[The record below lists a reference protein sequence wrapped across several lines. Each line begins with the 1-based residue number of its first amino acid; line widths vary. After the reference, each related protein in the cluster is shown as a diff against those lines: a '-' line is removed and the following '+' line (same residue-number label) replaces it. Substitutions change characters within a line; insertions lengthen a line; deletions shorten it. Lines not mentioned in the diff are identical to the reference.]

1 MSASITVVD
10 YGMGNLHS
18 VSRAFEHLGAQ
29 VELTEDPSRI
39 AEARRLVL
47 PGVGA
52 FRRGME
58 EIGRHGLIE
67 ALRGYA
73 ASGRPLLGICL
84 GMQMLFDESD
94 EFGRHEGLRLIPGK
108 VSAIPS
114 RRSDG
119 GTRKIPHIGWNG
131 LLRVA
136 DWTGTVLHGVAQ
148 GEEAYFVHSYTA
160 FPADDRYRVAEADYD
175 GFRIAAVVRRDN
187 ICGCQFHPEKS
198 GPVGLKI
205 LSRFVTGDEL
215 T

>member
-1 MSASITVVD
+1 MSASVTVVD

-29 VELTEDPSRI
+29 VELTEEAGRI
-39 AEARRLVL
+39 ADAHRLVL

-58 EIGRHGLIE
+58 ELGKRGLVE
-67 ALRGYA
+67 VLRGYA

-94 EFGRHEGLRLIPGK
+94 EFGRHEGLRLIPGR

-119 GTRKIPHIGWNG
+119 GSRKIPHIGWNG
-131 LLRVA
+131 LLKVA
-136 DWTGTVLHGVAQ
+136 DWTGTLLDGI
-148 GEEAYFVHSYTA
+148 GEGAEAYFVHSYTA
-160 FPADDRYRVAEADYD
+160 FPSDNRHRVAEADYD

-187 ICGCQFHPEKS
+187 VSGCQFHPEKS

-205 LSRFVTGDEL
+205 LSRFVTADEL
-215 T
+215 A